1 MRTFYISLVTFFFG
15 ATLFAQ
21 VGINTS
27 QPDDKSV
34 LDLHANDKGLLIP
47 RLTSIQR
54 ETMGNGG
61 RFAQGMM
68 VYDTDLDILFVGY
81 GNGASGNTK
90 WYAMNPWKTEYR
102 TENNAI
108 TAHTTAMTATG
119 IKHGNIGIGKTN
131 PTEKLHVGG
140 KVKATEF
147 IGNGTTPIGGIIM
160 WSGSTAPVGWA
171 LCNGGKVNGYKTPN
185 LKGRFVVGYD
195 NGDANYNNPGDLST
209 KGTGSSNVGGAK
221 EVVLTNNQM
230 PRHNHGGSTEI
241 DGIHSHKFK
250 LGYED
255 DDSGG
260 GGSYNEYT
268 FDPGKTTLQTETD
281 GVHSHA
287 INPDGGTSAHENR
300 PPYYT
305 LAYIMRVY

>member
-185 LKGRFVVGYD
+185 LKGRFVVGYNVNSAD
-195 NGDANYNNPGDLST
+195 YDNPGNFST
-209 KGTGSSNVGGAK
+209 KGTSPGDA
-221 EVVLTNNQM
+221 
-230 PRHNHGGSTEI
+230 GGSTSSSHTHRTNPPDTWSEY
-241 DGIHSHKFK
+241 GGSYSHS
-250 LGYED
+250 GTTD
-255 DDSGG
+255 NG
-260 GGSYNEYT
+260 GGSISMTRTCCGRHNVAQT
-268 FDPGKTTLQTETD
+268 NHQHSFTTNSRGNHRHLVKLPTTVSD
-281 GVHSHA
+281 APTGY
-287 INPDGGTSAHENR
+287 DNR
-300 PPYYT
+300 PPY
-305 LAYIMRVY
+305 